1 MHRHLAI
8 AALLAATV
16 AAMAAGP
23 ASAGELCIRNS
34 GGFVMNVDSVSGL
47 QGDWRSAFQK
57 YWPIGQE
64 RCANLNG
71 ESGSLV
77 IDVFLGAKW
86 ACGVSLPKDGK
97 VNINIRGT
105 TLDAKAE
112 GCAWWEL
119 VRTPFPGR

>member
-16 AAMAAGP
+16 TAMTAGP
-23 ASAGELCIRNS
+23 ASAGEICIRNS

-77 IDVFLGAKW
+77 IDAFLGAKW
-86 ACGVSLPKDGK
+86 ECGVSLPTNGK
-97 VNINIRGT
+97 VNINVWGT
-105 TLDAKAE
+105 TLDARAE
-112 GCAWWEL
+112 GCMWWKPAG
-119 VRTPFPGR
+119 TAFGR